1 MEAIL
6 ALARKK
12 RLWSAQCDAQGLQ
25 HTTISPSVFARL
37 AGHLKSSKVDI

>member
-6 ALARKK
+6 ALARKE
-12 RLWSAQCDAQGLQ
+12 RLWNAQCAAQGLQ

-37 AGHLKSSKVDI
+37 AGHLTSSKVNI